1 MRLLEGANDMEG
13 RVEVCSGEVWGSICH
28 DFWGS
33 RDAQVVC
40 RQLGYQADGET
51 RFSLLTLNVVIVV
64 GCSI

>member
-28 DFWGS
+28 DFWGLH
-33 RDAQVVC
+33 DAQVVC
-40 RQLGYQADGET
+40 RQLGYEADGKT
-51 RFSLLTLNVVIVV
+51 RFSLCTLNVVIVV